1 MFVAERTLCSA
12 VFGLQRWIIAV
23 QEQKMFQVFPTAR
36 LRPSP
41 FFNSVMAEGCTS
53 ASIYNRMILPA
64 SFGDKEKEY
73 WDLINGVVMW
83 DVGVERQVQLE
94 GPDASKLAQILSP
107 RDLSKCKIGQ
117 GKYVPMCNHDG
128 ILINDPIMLKL
139 RDDLYW
145 FSIADSDIW
154 FWARAIAAERG
165 LNVTISEPDVS
176 PLAVQGPKAP
186 AVVSSI
192 FGDWVHDL
200 KYFWFSE
207 TEINGIP
214 VAVQRSGWSKQGGFE
229 IYLQDGTRGDELWSI
244 VKEAGQPYAI
254 GNGGPTSPERTES
267 GLVSCGSDS
276 DDTTNPF
283 EVRLGKYIDL
293 DVADD
298 VVGIKALR
306 LIKAQGPKRHQLGL
320 ALEGNIADP
329 LSFHWEDI
337 LVDGKKVGDMTQC
350 VWSPRL
356 KRNIG
361 YALISCSCKVGDSVT
376 LLRSAGRETQAIL
389 VDLPFL

>member
-12 VFGLQRWIIAV
+12 VFGLQRLIIAV

-376 LLRSAGRETQAIL
+376 LLRSAGREVKAIL

>member
-1 MFVAERTLCSA
+1 VFVAERTLCSA

-356 KRNIG
+356 RRNIG

-376 LLRSAGRETQAIL
+376 LLRSAGREVKAIL